1 MLKHERTALEKL
13 EQEQKSWLSR
23 GVSAEFEK
31 KEELQKK
38 ERELQMAAHL
48 GQQMLAEN
56 DKLRNR
62 CDALEQENISLKEVA
77 NIYSIKAFILPGS

>member
-1 MLKHERTALEKL
+1 MEKL

-56 DKLRNR
+56 DELRKR
-62 CDALEQENISLKEVA
+62 CDELEQENTSLKEVVKFLYA
-77 NIYSIKAFILPGS
+77 KELLVVFYS

>member
-1 MLKHERTALEKL
+1 MNSLLQHERKEIEKL
-13 EQEQKSWLSR
+13 EQEQKTWLSR

-56 DKLRNR
+56 DKLRSR
-62 CDALEQENISLKEVA
+62 CNELEKENNSMKEVTTV
-77 NIYSIKAFILPGS
+77 

>member
-1 MLKHERTALEKL
+1 MLKHEKDENEKL

-23 GVSAEFEK
+23 GISAEFEK

-56 DKLRNR
+56 DKLRSKFNE
-62 CDALEQENISLKEVA
+62 LEKENTSMKEV
-77 NIYSIKAFILPGS
+77 

>member
-1 MLKHERTALEKL
+1 MLKHERNEMEKL

-62 CDALEQENISLKEVA
+62 CNDLEQENVSIKEVLI
-77 NIYSIKAFILPGS
+77 IYNLQRSIFL